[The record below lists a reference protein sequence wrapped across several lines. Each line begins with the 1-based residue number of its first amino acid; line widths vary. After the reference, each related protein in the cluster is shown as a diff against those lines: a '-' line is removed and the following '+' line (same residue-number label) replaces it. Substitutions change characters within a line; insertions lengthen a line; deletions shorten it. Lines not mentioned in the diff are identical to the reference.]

1 MSDVSQQ
8 TDAPWTIGRLLAWT
22 REHFQARGIDE
33 PRLSAEL
40 LLAHALGCRK
50 IDLYARF
57 EESPANEKRSAF
69 RELVKAAAEH
79 KPISY
84 LIGRKEF
91 YSLEFEVTPDVLIPR
106 PETELLVE
114 RTLAHFKTVDR
125 AEPRMLDVG
134 TGSGCI
140 TIAVLKRHKSAI
152 AVATDISSGA
162 LSVAKRNA
170 DRHGVGE
177 RVSWVE
183 TNWLELSTDKVPG
196 GGFDVIAAN
205 PPYIALRDKATI
217 PANVREFEPHEAL
230 FGGEDGLDAFRAIAP
245 SARRLLRDD
254 GVVLVEI
261 AMNQAK
267 EVVALF
273 EKAGVW
279 RLLNQY
285 RDGAGID
292 RVLEFGPKG

>member
-8 TDAPWTIGRLLAWT
+8 TDAQWTIGRLLSWT
-22 REHFQARGIDE
+22 REHFQSQGIDE

-50 IDLYARF
+50 IELYTRF
-57 EESPANEKRSAF
+57 EESPPPEKRTAF
-69 RELVKAAAEH
+69 RELVKAAARHE
-79 KPISY
+79 PISY

-91 YSLEFEVTPDVLIPR
+91 YSLEFEVTADVLIPR

-114 RTLAHFKTVDR
+114 RTLAHFKVLDR
-125 AEPRMLDVG
+125 AEPRMLDMG

-140 TIAVLKRHKSAI
+140 TIAVLKRSKSAT
-152 AVATDISSGA
+152 AVATDISAGA
-162 LSVAKRNA
+162 LTVAKRNA

-177 RVSWVE
+177 RVTWIE
-183 TNWLELSTDKVPG
+183 TNWLDLPADKLPS

-217 PANVREFEPHEAL
+217 PENVREYEPHAAL
-230 FGGEDGLDAFRAIAP
+230 FAGEDGLDAFRAIAP
-245 SARRLLRDD
+245 AARRLLKDD
-254 GVVLVEI
+254 GVVLLEI

-267 EVVALF
+267 EVIAIF
-273 EKAGVW
+273 ERADAW

-285 RDGAGID
+285 KDGAGID
-292 RVLEFGPKG
+292 RVLEFGPRS